1 MRIHILSAVLITL
14 FFFYSGSVVLSA
26 EEISYE
32 KMVSTLLDAK
42 AESNKIASYIA
53 RVKPPQI
60 PPLLVGEILSERSYS
75 SKQVAMRTLQRY
87 PLRSYIPLW
96 LEILEKIDSFVI
108 KKQVID
114 IMAASGDRRIVMALV
129 RELNN
134 PFYAVRKS
142 AILALKHIGDDRV
155 FPYILNMSK
164 SPDPIHRIYSLEAI
178 YHMYDRRIY
187 FTLIDMLKDKNKSV
201 RYSALRC
208 IEKNKLNQALPH
220 VRNAAIRDSNF
231 EVRVKAI
238 EILGGFRDRNS
249 LYVLLRCLSD
259 SNRSI
264 RYASAMS
271 LYILRLQRSAYSLSD
286 RLYYE
291 SDDSVKEVMIEAL
304 IRLRNGGGLRGLR
317 RVVEGD
323 ENPKM
328 RILAAFALGEI
339 KNRKSMALLLSA
351 LHDREIKVRAEVCH
365 SLGSYR
371 DKIVVRRLIHVVNGD
386 SYRYVRTAALYAL
399 MSIRD
404 RSSVLPLFDRYAFEE
419 DPVFKEK
426 LRIFLRKFIKKYK

>member
-1 MRIHILSAVLITL
+1 MRIHILSVVLVT
-14 FFFYSGSVVLSA
+14 FFFFHSGSVVLPA

-32 KMVSTLLDAK
+32 KMVSTLLDTNS
-42 AESNKIASYIA
+42 ESYKILSYIS

-60 PPLLVGEILSERSYS
+60 PPLLVREILSERSNS
-75 SKQVAMRTLQRY
+75 SKQVAIRALQKY
-87 PLRSYIPLW
+87 PLRSTIPLW
-96 LEILEKIDSFVI
+96 LEILEKIDSFII

-114 IMAASGDRRIVMALV
+114 IIAASGDRRIVMGLV

-142 AILALKHIGDDRV
+142 TILALKHIGDDRV

-164 SPDPIHRIYSLEAI
+164 SPDPIHRVYSLEAI

-201 RYSALRC
+201 RYYALRC
-208 IEKNKLNQALPH
+208 IEKNGLNQALPY
-220 VRNAAIRDSNF
+220 VRNAAMRDSNF

-249 LYVLLRCLSD
+249 KYVLLKCLSD
-259 SNRSI
+259 SDRSI

-271 LYILRLQRSAYSLSD
+271 LYLLRLQRSAYPLSD
-286 RLYYE
+286 RLSYE

-304 IRLRNGGGLRGLR
+304 IRLKNGGGLRGLR
-317 RVVEGD
+317 RVMEED
-323 ENPKM
+323 KNPKM
-328 RILAAFALGEI
+328 RILAAYALGEI
-339 KNRKSMALLLSA
+339 KNRKSIALLLSA
-351 LHDREIKVRAEVCH
+351 LHDREIKVRAEACH
-365 SLGSYR
+365 SLGNYR
-371 DKIVVRRLIHVVNGD
+371 DKIVVRRLIHVVNSD
-386 SYRYVRTAALYAL
+386 SIRYVRTAALYAL

-426 LRIFLRKFIKKYK
+426 LRIFLREFIKKYK